1 VGTLQQN
8 WERAVELVG
17 VGRARVWLLYMAGSA
32 LGFEDGGIGIH
43 QLLGVVPE
51 ASGQAR
57 MPGSRRSWM

>member
-1 VGTLQQN
+1 MD
-8 WERAVELVG
+8 LVG

-51 ASGQAR
+51 AGGEAG
-57 MPGSRRSWM
+57 MPASRRSWM